1 MEYDSSSDSKEYR
14 LYQERAAEDK
24 RTLEEMNSRV
34 YDMIQTLNLPKNT
47 TIGMYFVDNVGYVK
61 HTVKSGYTLIGR
73 VRFKNTEEYP
83 CIIDAKKMKEE
94 IKEDDDYAVVD
105 LTGKDE
111 ELSVVYGMNIPS
123 KEEINLFSVSLFPV
137 TFEIDSKTLKEAVS
151 NGETTHLSKNISIAK
166 FTIKNNNL
174 EIKTMKGR
182 NILKKTNILLDKL
195 SAPLGE
201 KFEASVSSGLME
213 SIIWGD
219 QTVVRL
225 HQGVATV
232 ENKFDGKLVNFD
244 FVIYK
249 NQIQEI

>member
-1 MEYDSSSDSKEYR
+1 
-14 LYQERAAEDK
+14 
-24 RTLEEMNSRV
+24 
-34 YDMIQTLNLPKNT
+34 
-47 TIGMYFVDNVGYVK
+47 
-61 HTVKSGYTLIGR
+61 
-73 VRFKNTEEYP
+73 
-83 CIIDAKKMKEE
+83 MKEE
-94 IKEDDDYAVVD
+94 SKEDVDYAVVE
-105 LTGKDE
+105 LSGKDE